1 MGGKRNRRY
10 LKHVEAGGKGAR
22 SEERTME
29 AEHGA
34 SSSWFE
40 TDPNWTEEK
49 QRDWRME
56 CARTREWKH
65 CQSGGATSALQDE
78 EVVSS
83 LAAEVKAQKW
93 SDYHDVNGVL
103 KPLPVQKPYLK
114 QPFTDLQKQLIAGIR
129 RRNLRIPLPQAVY
142 GDGAAMQYSKLK
154 APEDLKHQ

>member
-1 MGGKRNRRY
+1 MPFRKRSWKY
-10 LKHVEAGGKGAR
+10 LKDVEAGGKGAR
-22 SEERTME
+22 SEDRTME

-40 TDPNWTEEK
+40 TDPNWTEDE
-49 QRDWRME
+49 QRD
-56 CARTREWKH
+56 
-65 CQSGGATSALQDE
+65 GAAVSHNE

-103 KPLPVQKPYLK
+103 KPLPVQQPWLK
-114 QPFTDLQKQLIAGIR
+114 QPFTDVQNQLIAGIR

-142 GDGAAMQYSKLK
+142 GDGAA
-154 APEDLKHQ
+154 

>member
-1 MGGKRNRRY
+1 MHKAKRSWKY
-10 LKHVEAGGKGAR
+10 LIDVEAGGKGAR
-22 SEERTME
+22 SEDRTME

-40 TDPNWTEEK
+40 TDPNWTEDE
-49 QRDWRME
+49 QRD
-56 CARTREWKH
+56 
-65 CQSGGATSALQDE
+65 GATSAQ

-83 LAAEVKAQKW
+83 LAAEVKAQKL

-142 GDGAAMQYSKLK
+142 GDGAA
-154 APEDLKHQ
+154 

>member
-1 MGGKRNRRY
+1 
-10 LKHVEAGGKGAR
+10 
-22 SEERTME
+22 ME

-40 TDPNWTEEK
+40 TDPNWTEDE
-49 QRDWRME
+49 QRD
-56 CARTREWKH
+56 
-65 CQSGGATSALQDE
+65 GATSALQDE

-93 SDYHDVNGVL
+93 SDHHDVNGVL
-103 KPLPVQKPYLK
+103 KPLPAQKPYLK

-142 GDGAAMQYSKLK
+142 GDGAA
-154 APEDLKHQ
+154 

>member
-1 MGGKRNRRY
+1 MRIRIKRS
-10 LKHVEAGGKGAR
+10 LKALPWKDVEAGGKGAR
-22 SEERTME
+22 SEDRTME

-40 TDPNWTEEK
+40 TDPNWTEDE
-49 QRDWRME
+49 QRD
-56 CARTREWKH
+56 
-65 CQSGGATSALQDE
+65 GATSALQDE

-129 RRNLRIPLPQAVY
+129 RRNLRIPLSQAVY
-142 GDGAAMQYSKLK
+142 GDGAA
-154 APEDLKHQ
+154 